1 PDGGAFHFDSY
12 SIKKNSRNLEKYLI
26 VKTLDQTGGNKTRAA
41 SLLEI
46 SVPTILYKMKEFGLG
61 KSE

>member
-1 PDGGAFHFDSY
+1 M
-12 SIKKNSRNLEKYLI
+12 KYFI
-26 VKTLDQTGGNKTRAA
+26 VKILDQTGGNKTRAA

-46 SVPTILYKMKEFGLG
+46 RVPIILYKMKELGLG